1 MDWNSI
7 GLVLG
12 GLGVG
17 SLLTFIVQY
26 VLENIRHRK
35 QLVFNEKKNAYL
47 EYITAMAES
56 QTMSEK
62 EGSWL
67 RTKAMARIRL
77 FGSKEVIT
85 VHDYFSRAAP
95 AARKIPKMTS
105 DTRLKSFAIPCS
117 TSPIS
122 MSPRAKTLCA
132 RRPWFLSLFG
142 ATCSTLHFP
151 QE

>member
-56 QTMSEK
+56 QTMLEK

-77 FGSKEVIT
+77 FGSKEVIDIMESKVAEPKGKRDLT
-85 VHDYFSRAAP
+85 LPLKELFDAM
-95 AARKIPKMTS
+95 RKDLKM
-105 DTRLKSFAIPCS
+105 
-117 TSPIS
+117 
-122 MSPRAKTLCA
+122 
-132 RRPWFLSLFG
+132 
-142 ATCSTLHFP
+142 
-151 QE
+151 